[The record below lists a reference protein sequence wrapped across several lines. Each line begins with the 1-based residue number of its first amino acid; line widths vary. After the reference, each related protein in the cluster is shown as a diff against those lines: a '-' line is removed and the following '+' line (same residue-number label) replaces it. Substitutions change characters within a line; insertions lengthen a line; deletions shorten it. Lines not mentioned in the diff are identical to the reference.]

1 MMPCLK
7 AFVAAVLGGIG
18 NIPGAFLGSL
28 LMGEIDV
35 MVVSFVPAGS
45 RLRDLFVF
53 LVLILVFLIK
63 PTGILG
69 EARVEKV

>member
-1 MMPCLK
+1 
-7 AFVAAVLGGIG
+7 
-18 NIPGAFLGSL
+18 
-28 LMGEIDV
+28 MGEIDV